1 MTTPRSPF
9 ARLKRTAHLPDKPW
23 QLALIALSG
32 LFATGVLLTA
42 LVAVVLIPTLPSVSG
57 LGTEQLKVPMR
68 VYTAGGKLIA
78 EFGAEK
84 RIPVTFNQIPPL
96 LIHAILSAEDD
107 SFYYNEGIDFEGIVR
122 AAWVDLRT
130 GHRAE
135 GASTITMQVAR
146 NYFLSPKKTYTR
158 KLKEMLLAL
167 KIEREYTKDEILD
180 LYVNKIYLGNHA
192 YGFAAAAQVYFGKK
206 LDQLTLPEAA
216 MLAGL
221 PQAPSRDNPFNS
233 HKDARIRRA
242 YVLGRMLKLGFIN
255 RAAYDAAVNSPL
267 PSAPRSQGYRVQAP
281 YVAEMV
287 RQYMYQHYSAKSYA
301 KGYNVYTTIRA
312 RDQDAANRALQQGLL
327 AYDRRHGYRGPA
339 GHAHI
344 GAGTSTDQLDLILRD
359 YPIVGPLT
367 PAIVTRV
374 GNQDAAA
381 YAQNGKS
388 VTLDWGGLSWA
399 RRYLS
404 VNRQGPPPQ
413 TAGDVVRVG
422 DIIYLQ
428 RLRNGTWRL
437 AEVPKVAGAL
447 VSLDPNNGAI
457 LALTGGFDF
466 YQSSFNRAT
475 QAQRQPGS
483 SFKPF
488 VYCAALDKGYTA
500 ASTVSGAPIVV
511 PDANQGAAWRPENY
525 ERNFVGPTRL
535 RTALA
540 LSLNLVSIR
549 LLRDITPAYA
559 VQYLAR
565 FGFDPS
571 TLPDSLSLVLGS
583 ASVTPLQM
591 ASAYAVFAN
600 GGYRVQPH
608 FILRIED
615 EDHHVL
621 EQANPPVVCDP
632 QGYTN
637 AARDGGGGA
646 PAACPTPQPAGN
658 AAVPA
663 ATRPASG
670 TAASAVATSPVRWA
684 PRVISADDAFIMTS
698 MMHSVITSG
707 TGQGALVLKRDDL
720 AGKTGTTNNQKD
732 AWFSGFD
739 SHVVTSVWVGFDQ
752 PAPLGH
758 YEVGARAALPIW
770 VNYMRTALAGYPP
783 QPLVPP
789 PGIVTAM
796 IDRRTGLLAS
806 PSDPRA
812 MQEYFIQG
820 TVPKAGI
827 RLDASSPGAPPPESV
842 RQGLF

>member
-9 ARLKRTAHLPDKPW
+9 ARLKRTAHLPEKPW

-32 LFATGVLLTA
+32 LFATGILVTA
-42 LVAVVLIPTLPSVSG
+42 LVALVLIPTLPSVGG
-57 LGTEQLKVPMR
+57 LSAKQLKVPMR
-68 VYTAGGKLIA
+68 VYTADGKLIA

-84 RIPVTFNQIPPL
+84 RIPVKFRQIPPL
-96 LIHAILSAEDD
+96 LVHAILSAEDD

-130 GHRAE
+130 GHRTE

-206 LDQLTLPEAA
+206 LNQLTLPEAA

-233 HKDARIRRA
+233 HKDARARRA

-255 RAAYDAAVNSPL
+255 RTAYDAAVNSPL
-267 PSAPRSQGYRVQAP
+267 PSAPRSRGYSVQAP

-301 KGYNVYTTIRA
+301 KGYNVYTTIVSK
-312 RDQDAANRALQQGLL
+312 DQEAANRALQQGLL
-327 AYDRRHGYRGPA
+327 AYTRRHGYRGPA
-339 GHAHI
+339 GHANI
-344 GAGTSTDQLDLILRD
+344 GAGTNTDQLDLILRD
-359 YPIVGPLT
+359 YPIVGPLI
-367 PAIVTRV
+367 PAIVTQV
-374 GNQDAAA
+374 SGQSAAV
-381 YAQNGKS
+381 YAQNGNRI
-388 VTLDWGGLSWA
+388 VLNWAGLSWA
-399 RRYLS
+399 SRYIS
-404 VNRQGPPPQ
+404 ANRQGPPPQ
-413 TAGDVVRVG
+413 TAGDIVRVG
-422 DIIYLQ
+422 DIIYVEPLH
-428 RLRNGTWRL
+428 GGPYWRL

-447 VSLDPNNGAI
+447 VSLNPNDGAI

-466 YQSSFNRAT
+466 YQSSFNRAI
-475 QAQRQPGS
+475 QAERQPGS

-488 VYCAALDKGYTA
+488 VYCAALDKGFTA

-511 PDANQGAAWRPENY
+511 PDANQGATWRPENY

-535 RTALA
+535 RVALA

-565 FGFDPS
+565 FGFDPA

-600 GGYRVQPH
+600 GGYRVTPY
-608 FILRIED
+608 FIERIED
-615 EDHHVL
+615 ENHHVL
-621 EQANPPVVCDP
+621 EQANPPVVCDA

-637 AARDGGGGA
+637 AVRDGGGGA
-646 PAACPTPQPAGN
+646 PATCPTSQPAVTVTPV
-658 AAVPA
+658 AAPSTA
-663 ATRPASG
+663 I
-670 TAASAVATSPVRWA
+670 AASIPTPPVRWA

-707 TGQGALVLKRDDL
+707 TGQRALVLKRDDL

-770 VNYMRTALAGYPP
+770 IHYMRIALGSFPP
-783 QPLVPP
+783 QRLVPP
-789 PGIVTAM
+789 PGIVTAT
-796 IDRRTGLLAS
+796 IDRKTGLLAS
-806 PSDPRA
+806 AADSDT

-820 TVPKAGI
+820 TVPKAGVS
-827 RLDASSPGAPPPESV
+827 LDAGTPGTPTPESV

>member
-9 ARLKRTAHLPDKPW
+9 ARLRRTAHLPDKPW

-32 LFATGVLLTA
+32 LFATGVLMLALIA
-42 LVAVVLIPTLPSVSG
+42 LVLTPTLPSVGG
-57 LGTEQLKVPMR
+57 LRKEQLKVPMR
-68 VYTAGGKLIA
+68 VYTAGGTLIA

-84 RIPVTFNQIPPL
+84 RIPVDFKQIPPL
-96 LIHAILSAEDD
+96 LIDALLSAEDE
-107 SFYYNEGIDFEGIVR
+107 SFYYHEGIDFEGIVR
-122 AAWVDLRT
+122 AAWADLRS
-130 GHRAE
+130 GHRIQ

-255 RAAYDAAVNSPL
+255 RAAYNAAIASPL
-267 PSAPRSQGYRVQAP
+267 PSAPSSQGYSVQAP

-287 RQYMYQHYSAKSYA
+287 RQYMYQHYSTNSYA

-312 RDQDAANRALQQGLL
+312 KDQEAANHALQRGLL
-327 AYDRRHGYRGPA
+327 AYDRRHGYRGA
-339 GHAHI
+339 TGHAHI
-344 GAGTSTDQLDLILRD
+344 NAGTSTGQLDRILKD
-359 YPIVGPLT
+359 YPVVGPLM
-367 PAIVTRV
+367 PAIVTQVNGRT
-374 GNQDAAA
+374 AAV
-381 YAQNGKS
+381 YAQNGS
-388 VTLDWGGLSWA
+388 NITLNWNGLSWA
-399 RRYLS
+399 RRYIS
-404 VNRQGPPPQ
+404 VNRQGPAPQ
-413 TAGDVVRVG
+413 TAADVVRVG
-422 DIIYLQ
+422 DIIYIQPLHS
-428 RLRNGTWRL
+428 GTWRL
-437 AEVPKVAGAL
+437 AEVPNVAGAL

-466 YQSSFNRAT
+466 YQSSFNRAI
-475 QAQRQPGS
+475 QAERQPGS

-488 VYCAALDKGYTA
+488 VYCAALDKGFTA
-500 ASTVSGAPIVV
+500 ASLVSGAPIVV
-511 PDANQGAAWRPENY
+511 PDANQGATWRPENY

-535 RTALA
+535 RKALA

-549 LLRDITPAYA
+549 LLREITPNYA

-565 FGFDPS
+565 FGFDPA

-591 ASAYAVFAN
+591 VSAYAVFAN

-615 EDHHVL
+615 EKHHVL
-621 EQANPPVVCDP
+621 EQANPPVVCDAS
-632 QGYTN
+632 GHTN

-646 PAACPTPQPAGN
+646 PAACPTPQPPVSPAQT
-658 AAVPA
+658 A
-663 ATRPASG
+663 ATG
-670 TAASAVATSPVRWA
+670 AAATATSALTTTAPIRWA
-684 PRVISADDAFIMTS
+684 PRVISADDDFIMTS

-707 TGQGALVLKRDDL
+707 TGQGALVLGRRDI
-720 AGKTGTTNNQKD
+720 AGKTGTTNNQRD
-732 AWFSGFD
+732 AWFSGFNPD
-739 SHVVTSVWVGFDQ
+739 VVTSVWVGFDQ
-752 PAPLGH
+752 PAPLGRG
-758 YEVGARAALPIW
+758 EVGARAALPIW
-770 VNYMRTALAGYPP
+770 VNYMRTALAGYP
-783 QPLVPP
+783 QVPLVPP

-796 IDRRTGLLAS
+796 IDRDTGQLAG
-806 PSDPRA
+806 PTDPRA

-827 RLDASSPGAPPPESV
+827 RLDATTPGAPPPESV